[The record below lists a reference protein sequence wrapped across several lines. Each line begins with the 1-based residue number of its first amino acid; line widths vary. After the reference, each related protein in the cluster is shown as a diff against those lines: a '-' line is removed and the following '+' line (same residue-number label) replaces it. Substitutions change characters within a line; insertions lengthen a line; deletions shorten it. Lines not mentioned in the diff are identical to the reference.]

1 MTRLV
6 TGGRARILSFA
17 ERLPSAV
24 VRALP
29 VVALL
34 VVMWRLAWSEHGSI
48 AAGDW
53 LVYAVLAAFVL
64 ATVLFSGAAVLPARP
79 ALVAL
84 GLLVAFSAWEAL
96 SLAWSPVPSLARDD
110 ALLTLLYALVLATP
124 LVTLRS
130 DKERIVA
137 LGVLLAGLTLLG
149 LAVALKLRFGAHP
162 LDLYDGGRLNFPI
175 GYANAQPGLLLVG
188 FWPAVVLA
196 SQRAAPAA
204 ARSLSLGAAVALLA
218 VSLAAQSKGSAFGLA
233 ISAIVFFAVFPG
245 RLRSLVPTLL
255 AAGLVGAAFYPL
267 TEPFRA
273 RGDAAA
279 GDAIRTVGTT
289 VLWLTAAAIAL
300 GLVYALY
307 DRRLELSE
315 RARSLAGRVALG
327 VLLVALVGGLA
338 GFFVKVDHPLGF
350 AGDKWRSFRHLP
362 GREQTSTHLLTL
374 GSYRY
379 DFWRVALIEFKRH
392 PLDGV
397 GSRGFATAYLQERRT
412 PETPERAHSL
422 PLEVLSENGLVGF
435 ALLAGALAIPFR
447 LVARRAK
454 HAYAA
459 AALGGAVYW
468 LAHAS
473 VDWIWTFPAVGI
485 PFFLALGIGASGDDQ
500 GGLRSPLRWVT
511 GLVAVLLA
519 LFAFAPPWLSA
530 RLVPHATSNPGSAG
544 TDLRW
549 AHRLDPLS
557 PDPLFTE
564 ADLATSPAKAIA
576 PLEEAVRMEPR
587 AVEAQYRLAIAYL
600 SAGRHPDARRH
611 LLEALRLDPGD
622 PLILEALRGLR

>member
-6 TGGRARILSFA
+6 TGGRARIQGLA
-17 ERLPSAV
+17 ERVPPAV
-24 VRALP
+24 IRALP
-29 VVALL
+29 VAALL
-34 VVMWRLAWSEHGSI
+34 VVTWRLSWSEHGSI

-53 LVYAVLAAFVL
+53 LLYAVLVALVL
-64 ATVLFSGAAVLPARP
+64 ATVLLSGAAVLPARA
-79 ALVAL
+79 ALVSV

-96 SLAWSPVPSLARDD
+96 SLTWSPVPSLARDE

-130 DKERIVA
+130 DTERMVA
-137 LGVLLAGLTLLG
+137 LGALVAGLTLLG

-175 GYANAQPGLLLVG
+175 GYANAQPGILLVG

-196 SQRAAPAA
+196 SKRGAPAA

-218 VSLAAQSKGSAFGLA
+218 VSLAAQSKGSALGLA

-245 RLRSLVPTLL
+245 RLRSLVPALL
-255 AAGLVGAAFYPL
+255 AVGLVGAVFYPL

-273 RGDAAA
+273 SGDAAA
-279 GDAIRTVGTT
+279 GEAIRTVGTT
-289 VLWLTAAAIAL
+289 VLWLTAGAIAL
-300 GLVYALY
+300 GLAYTLL

-315 RARSLAGRVALG
+315 RARLLAGRVALG
-327 VLLVALVGGLA
+327 VLVVAVVGGLA
-338 GFFVKVDHPLGF
+338 GFFVKVHHPIGF
-350 AGDKWRSFRHLP
+350 AGDKWRSFKHLP
-362 GREQTSTHLLTL
+362 GRDQTSTHLLTL
-374 GSYRY
+374 GSNRY
-379 DFWRVALIEFKRH
+379 DFWRVALIEFERH
-392 PLDGV
+392 PLNGT
-397 GSRGFATAYLQERRT
+397 GARGFATAYLQERRS

-422 PLEVLSENGLVGF
+422 PLEVLSEEGLVGF
-435 ALLAGALAIPFR
+435 SLLAGALAIP
-447 LVARRAK
+447 LGLAARRAK

-485 PFFLALGIGASGDDQ
+485 PFFLVLGIGASGDERNGLRGPLRRI
-500 GGLRSPLRWVT
+500 GGLVT
-511 GLVAVLLA
+511 ILLA

-530 RLVPHATSNPGSAG
+530 RLVSHATSNPASAG

-549 AHRLDPLS
+549 AHRFDPLS
-557 PDPLFTE
+557 PDPLFAE
-564 ADLATSPAKAIA
+564 ADLAASPAKAIP
-576 PLEEAVRMEPR
+576 PLEEVVRMEPR
-587 AVEAQYRLAIAYL
+587 AVEAQYRLGTAYL
-600 SAGRHPDARRH
+600 SAGRRPDARRH

>member
-6 TGGRARILSFA
+6 TGGRAQIQSLF
-17 ERLPSAV
+17 ERLPPAV

-29 VVALL
+29 VAVLL
-34 VVMWRLAWSEHGSI
+34 IVTWRLSWSEHGSI

-53 LVYAVLAAFVL
+53 LVYAVLVALVL
-64 ATVLFSGAAVLPARP
+64 ATVLLSGAAVLPARA
-79 ALVAL
+79 ALVSL
-84 GLLVAFSAWEAL
+84 GVLVAFSAWEAL
-96 SLAWSPVPSLARDD
+96 SLTWSPVPSLARDE

-130 DKERIVA
+130 DMERMVA
-137 LGVLLAGLTLLG
+137 LGVLVAGLTLLG
-149 LAVALKLRFGAHP
+149 LAIALKLRFGSNP
-162 LDLYDGGRLNFPI
+162 LDLYTAGRLSFPI
-175 GYANAQPGLLLVG
+175 SYANAQPGILLVG

-196 SQRAAPAA
+196 SQRAVPAS
-204 ARSLSLGAAVALLA
+204 ARSLCLGAAVALLG
-218 VSLAAQSKGSAFGLA
+218 VSLAAQSKGSALGFA

-245 RLRSLVPTLL
+245 RLRTLVPALL
-255 AAGLVGAAFYPL
+255 AVGLVGAAFYPL
-267 TEPFRA
+267 TGPFRA
-273 RGDAAA
+273 SGDAA
-279 GDAIRTVGTT
+279 GRDAIRTVGTT
-289 VLWLTAAAIAL
+289 VLWLTAAAIAV
-300 GLVYALY
+300 GLAYTLL

-327 VLLVALVGGLA
+327 ALLVAVAGGLG
-338 GFFVKVDHPLGF
+338 GFFVTVHHPIGF
-350 AGDKWRSFRHLP
+350 AGEKWRSFKHLP

-374 GSYRY
+374 GSNRY

-392 PLDGV
+392 PLNGT
-397 GSRGFATAYLQERRT
+397 GARGFATAYLQQRRS

-422 PLEVLSENGLVGF
+422 PLEVLSEEGLVGF
-435 ALLAGALAIPFR
+435 ALLAGALAI
-447 LVARRAK
+447 LLGLAARRAK

-468 LAHAS
+468 LGHAS

-485 PFFLALGIGASGDDQ
+485 PFFLVLGIGASGDAQD
-500 GGLRSPLRWVT
+500 GLPRPLRRSA
-511 GLVAVLLA
+511 GIVAILLA

-530 RLVPHATSNPGSAG
+530 RLVSQATSNPASAG

-557 PDPLFTE
+557 PDPLFAE
-564 ADLATSPAKAIA
+564 ADLATSPAKAIP

-587 AVEAQYRLAIAYL
+587 AVEAQYRLGMAFL
-600 SAGRHPDARRH
+600 SAGRRPDARRH
-611 LLEALRLDPGD
+611 LLDALRLDPGD